1 MRYGVDMITTDTPEV
16 EIDEAPA
23 GSFFLVMTHD
33 HQLDLALTA
42 QILKRD
48 DFAYFG
54 LIGSASK
61 RRTFERR
68 LGQRGYTEADFGR
81 MTCPIGIV
89 GINGKQPAQIA
100 ISVVAE
106 ILCRYDALL
115 SLSEKQDEKQ
125 STTSMIEGV
134 A

>member
-1 MRYGVDMITTDTPEV
+1 
-16 EIDEAPA
+16 
-23 GSFFLVMTHD
+23 MTHD

-68 LGQRGYTEADFGR
+68 LNQRGYSQADFGR
-81 MTCPIGIV
+81 MTCPIGIG
-89 GINGKQPAQIA
+89 GITGKQPAQIA
-100 ISVVAE
+100 ISVVAQ

-115 SLSEKQDEKQ
+115 ALSEKQDERRAD
-125 STTSMIEGV
+125 IHDRGV